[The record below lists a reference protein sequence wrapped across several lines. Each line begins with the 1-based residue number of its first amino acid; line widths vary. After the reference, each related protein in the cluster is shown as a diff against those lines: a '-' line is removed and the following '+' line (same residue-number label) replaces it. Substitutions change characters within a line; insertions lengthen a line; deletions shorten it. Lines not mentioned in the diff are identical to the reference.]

1 MCLNQLLLVQVSILA
16 KGKNNMNKLVEIVI
30 CWSTRKIGF
39 HTDVKKM
46 YNIVQL
52 RKEHW
57 CFQSYIWQNELDNR
71 KISEEKVI
79 KTLIY
84 GLKSSSNQSK
94 SGLRET
100 AHMSAVE
107 FPKSITLYRRI
118 YMLMIVCLVHKI

>member
-1 MCLNQLLLVQVSILA
+1 
-16 KGKNNMNKLVEIVI
+16 MNKLVEIVI

-46 YNIVQL
+46 YNTVQL

-107 FPKSITLYRRI
+107 FPESITLYRRI